1 MAKAARKRVATR
13 LARSRDAS
21 GHRYTDG
28 VSIGLSRLPML
39 SLSLDDDRRF
49 WHPDPERGAVEIG
62 GRWARVVVH
71 SRPVVARSR
80 ALSAWGLS
88 DRGLPVGLQVPVG
101 LRFESPFRVLTCLR
115 RKIRRQVI
123 FARRKAGK
131 GVRRRRPRRT
141 WRSQVVC

>member
-1 MAKAARKRVATR
+1 MAKPARKRQSNR
-13 LARSRDAS
+13 IARSRDGS
-21 GHRYTDG
+21 THRYSEA
-28 VSIGLSRLPML
+28 VSTGLSRLAPL
-39 SLSLDDDRRF
+39 SLHEDLRL
-49 WHPDPERGAVEIG
+49 WHPDPERGAVEVG
-62 GRWARVVVH
+62 GRWAKVVVH

-80 ALSAWGLS
+80 ALSSWGLS

-101 LRFESPFRVLTCLR
+101 LRFESPFRVLTCMR

-131 GVRRRRPRRT
+131 GVKRRKPRRN